1 MRVIDC
7 QCGTTLKAANDQDL
21 AKAVRDHVEES
32 HPDMEL
38 SDDQVEAMVAEE
50 AYDADDA

>member
-7 QCGTTLKAANDQDL
+7 QCGQTVKAANDEDL
-21 AKAVRDHVEES
+21 AEEVRTHVAEA

-38 SDDQVEAMVAEE
+38 SDDQVRQLVASQ

>member
-7 QCGTTLKAANDQDL
+7 ECGQTIKAANDEDL
-21 AKAVRDHVEES
+21 AEQVRDHVADE

-38 SDDQVEAMVAEE
+38 SDDQVHQLVTSQ